1 VIAAGFY
8 IALNLED
15 WKVALEHKHR
25 MLVTK
30 EFKTKGMVKFLLTLL
45 FHCYI
50 SSHLRVSSNSD
61 Y

>member
-30 EFKTKGMVKFLLTLL
+30 EFKTKGMGKLLLTLL
-45 FHCYI
+45 FH
-50 SSHLRVSSNSD
+50 
-61 Y
+61 